1 MDSPATSSVLLNAN
15 GTFNKNL
22 PNNQKRNPPPHTPKK
37 PPAPAPAP
45 PKSFRRAGPVNFSA
59 PQPLLVGEL
68 ARLCGFIQKN
78 GLPVVY
84 LLLNGGLREHDDD
97 GDGSDD

>member
-22 PNNQKRNPPPHTPKK
+22 PNNQRRNAHHSTLRKLPPPLRLPQK
-37 PPAPAPAP
+37 ASAP
-45 PKSFRRAGPVNFSA
+45 PGPVNFSA
-59 PQPLLVGEL
+59 ASRSWLVSL
-68 ARLCGFIQKN
+68 PALCGFIQKN

-84 LLLNGGLREHDDD
+84 LAFEWRVARA
-97 GDGSDD
+97 